1 MDTNTPGQQLLPEM
15 PSQPPKHE
23 EKPTADSGADD
34 VATAED
40 ERRHLQPKKKAW
52 GIRRKPAP
60 ESGLQA
66 EQSTSG
72 GAENPGH
79 TPPRRGRRRTL
90 FAVMAVALLGG
101 AVYLGST
108 LPDPKNSQEY
118 KSLQADGA
126 RIESELNKAKTDY
139 KTLDDGMKAR
149 ETRVTAFGQEL
160 TKREETVKAAEAAVK
175 KREDAVTVAEK
186 QKAANTV
193 REGTWTV
200 GVDIEPGTYRTDAEV
215 SSSCY
220 WGIYR
225 TGSNGADII
234 DNDIVSGGR
243 PTVTLS
249 PGQDFKT
256 TRCGA
261 WTRQ

>member
-1 MDTNTPGQQLLPEM
+1 MDTNTPGQLLPEM

-23 EKPTADSGADD
+23 EKPTADSEADD

-40 ERRHLQPKKKAW
+40 ERRRLQPKKKAW
-52 GIRRKPAP
+52 GIRRKPAQ

-79 TPPRRGRRRTL
+79 RPPRRGRRRTL

-126 RIESELNKAKTDY
+126 RLESELNKVKTDY

-149 ETRVTAFGQEL
+149 EIRVTAFGQEL

-243 PTVTLS
+243 PTVTVS

>member
-1 MDTNTPGQQLLPEM
+1 MATTEHGQVLPEM
-15 PSQPPKHE
+15 PSQPPKNEEEPTVSSGRDKSPAIEIASGTAE
-23 EKPTADSGADD
+23 EKKRGWRP
-34 VATAED
+34 
-40 ERRHLQPKKKAW
+40 W
-52 GIRRKPAP
+52 RKPEPNPAAEP
-60 ESGLQA
+60 AISG
-66 EQSTSG
+66 SG
-72 GAENPGH
+72 PNDVQP
-79 TPPRRGRRRTL
+79 TPRRGRRWVL
-90 FAVMAVALLGG
+90 VSAVVVVLLGG
-101 AVYLGST
+101 AVYVGT
-108 LPDPKNSQEY
+108 ILPDPRNSQEY
-118 KSLQADGA
+118 KSLQADGV
-126 RIESELNKAKTDY
+126 RLTGELNKAKTDY
-139 KTLDDGMKAR
+139 KTLEDGMKAR

-160 TKREETVKAAEAAVK
+160 TKREEAVKTAEAAVK
-175 KREDAVTVAEK
+175 TREEAVTGAEK

-200 GVDIEPGTYRTDAEV
+200 GVDIEPGTYRTDTEV

-249 PGQDFKT
+249 AGQDFKT

-261 WTRQ
+261 WTKQ